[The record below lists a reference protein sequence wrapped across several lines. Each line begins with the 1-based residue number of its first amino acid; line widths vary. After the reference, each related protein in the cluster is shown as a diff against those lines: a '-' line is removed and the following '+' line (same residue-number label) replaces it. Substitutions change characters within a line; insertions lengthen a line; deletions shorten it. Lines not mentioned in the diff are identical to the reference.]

1 MSTPLKEIYDIFLS
15 KVTDYSFIRLNDED
29 KLEPVLQGY
38 LESSIVRF
46 TNCEQSLII
55 ESEAIVSDLTFVEKE
70 ILATGM
76 LLAYSTSNVHDVKVT
91 KDTLTEVEYKMYS
104 KGNMLSQ
111 LLSLKEDVQSELS
124 QLLNAYSLSYGLEE
138 FD

>member
-55 ESEAIVSDLTFVEKE
+55 ESDAIVSDLTFVEKE